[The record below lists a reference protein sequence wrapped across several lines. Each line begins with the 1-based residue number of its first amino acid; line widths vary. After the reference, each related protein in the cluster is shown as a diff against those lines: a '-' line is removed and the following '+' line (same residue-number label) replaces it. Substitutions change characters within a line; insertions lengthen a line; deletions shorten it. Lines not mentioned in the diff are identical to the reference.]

1 MSKKNITEG
10 VVRKGGVGQN
20 NPKQVVNQIIG
31 KPGQLIIPVNQQS
44 SDSRKPKK

>member
-31 KPGQLIIPVNQQS
+31 KPGQFIIPVNQQS